1 MACCSNFEYAKLG
14 GQGQEEYEQTVMQ
27 RPNAYSIYYDEFLQF
42 QEKLQKRIVALRNKR
57 NLVQEDMAEY
67 ELSVRQYQR
76 MEQDSTAIVSLWQLF
91 KIAKAHNLDID
102 ELLHFD

>member
-1 MACCSNFEYAKLG
+1 MACCSDSEYAKLG
-14 GQGQEEYEQTVMQ
+14 YEGQGEFEQTVMQ
-27 RPNAYSIYYDEFLQF
+27 RPNTDSIYYDEFLRF

-57 NLVQEDMAEY
+57 NLVQEDMADY

-76 MEQDSTAIVSLWQLF
+76 MEQDPTAIVSLWQLF
-91 KIAKAHNLDID
+91 KIAKAHNLNID

>member
-14 GQGQEEYEQTVMQ
+14 EQGQEEFEQTVMQ
-27 RPNAYSIYYDEFLQF
+27 RPNADSIYYDDFLQF
-42 QEKLQKRIVALRNKR
+42 QEKLQKRIVSLRNKR

-76 MEQDSTAIVSLWQLF
+76 MEQDPTAIVSLWQLF

-102 ELLHFD
+102 ELLRLD